1 VGQRWTRGQTKGR
14 KKKKEKLKIT
24 NGEKMCDPSR
34 IGRCVV
40 VVESMMRSRYIF
52 LNFVEI

>member
-1 VGQRWTRGQTKGR
+1 MDERANKR
-14 KKKKEKLKIT
+14 KKEKKGKT
-24 NGEKMCDPSR
+24 ENNEWGEKMCDPSR